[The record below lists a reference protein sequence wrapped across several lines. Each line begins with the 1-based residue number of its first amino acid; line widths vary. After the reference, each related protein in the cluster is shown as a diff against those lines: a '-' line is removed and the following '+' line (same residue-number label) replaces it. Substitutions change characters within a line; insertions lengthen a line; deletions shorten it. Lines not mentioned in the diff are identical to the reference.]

1 MAEYTISIKDIDGG
15 ISIGLQGD
23 GEPGSLAGFTALS
36 LVMQAQ
42 RGARLA
48 RKAAGPDGCKCPIC
62 QAARASTEIPPGTTL
77 H

>member
-23 GEPGSLAGFTALS
+23 GEPGSLAGMTALS

-42 RGARLA
+42 RAAKLA
-48 RKAAGPDGCKCPIC
+48 RKAAGQDGCNCPIC
-62 QAARASTEIPPGTTL
+62 LAARDANKVPPGTTI

>member
-23 GEPGSLAGFTALS
+23 GEPGSLAGMTALS

-42 RGARLA
+42 RAAKLA
-48 RKAAGPDGCKCPIC
+48 RKATGPEGCNCPIC
-62 QAARASTEIPPGTTL
+62 QAARGAAEIPPGTTI